1 MIKKTNKQTILITG
15 ATGSIGGGAAVAL
28 AKRGA
33 SVVLLGRKLERLEA
47 RADSIRVALS
57 EAQIDY
63 QDTDNAS
70 LVIDFSDMESVRL
83 VAAEALNRFPKIH
96 GLILSAVAQTPKKG
110 PNILPSGH
118 EWMFATNV
126 MGPFLFTQLL
136 LERMQQS
143 DGLVLHVIA
152 PYYKEIDWDDLE
164 SIRNHRPMTAYE
176 RTKTMHRVIAAELAR
191 RYEGKISSVAFNPAF
206 IFDKSDPE
214 LTKRWLSVG
223 LAGYFYRMGAV
234 FLAKPPAVAG
244 EPIANLMLSHKDRNA
259 INGALFKLDKRVE
272 KPDKAMNDDVLGK
285 RLWDE
290 LVLLTGRTP
299 EGIPIAG
306 CPTLSDP
313 PLKASYG
320 EAKWGGKGGEYP
332 REPLHSRF
340 FTHAGGA

>member
-1 MIKKTNKQTILITG
+1 MTDKQTILVTG

-33 SVVLLGRKLERLEA
+33 GVVLLGRKLEKLEA

-63 QDTDNAS
+63 QDTDIAS

-83 VAAEALNRFPKIH
+83 AAAEALNRFPMIH
-96 GLILSAVAQTPKKG
+96 GLVLSAVAQTPTTG

-118 EWMFATNV
+118 EFMFATNV

-136 LERMQQS
+136 IERMQQS

-152 PYYKEIDWDDLE
+152 PYYKEIDWDDVE
-164 SIRNHRPMTAYE
+164 SISNHKPMTAYE

-191 RYEGKISSVAFNPAF
+191 RYVGKISSVAFNPGF

-214 LTKRWLSVG
+214 LTKRWLSTG
-223 LAGYFYRMGAV
+223 LTGYFYRIIAI
-234 FLAKPPAVAG
+234 FIAKPPAFAG
-244 EPIANLMLSHKDRNA
+244 EPVANLMLSHKDRSA

-272 KPDKAMNDDVLGK
+272 KPDKAMNNEEWGK

-290 LVLLTGRTP
+290 LVLKTGLTG
-299 EGIPIAG
+299 E
-306 CPTLSDP
+306 
-313 PLKASYG
+313 
-320 EAKWGGKGGEYP
+320 
-332 REPLHSRF
+332 
-340 FTHAGGA
+340 

>member
-1 MIKKTNKQTILITG
+1 M
-15 ATGSIGGGAAVAL
+15 
-28 AKRGA
+28 
-33 SVVLLGRKLERLEA
+33 LLGRKLERLEA

-63 QDTDNAS
+63 QDTDIAS
-70 LVIDFSDMESVRL
+70 LLIDFSDMESVRL

-118 EWMFATNV
+118 ELMFATNV

-214 LTKRWLSVG
+214 LTKRWLSTG
-223 LAGYFYRMGAV
+223 LTGYFYRMGAV

-244 EPIANLMLSHKDRNA
+244 EPIANLMLLHKDRNA

-290 LVLLTGRTP
+290 LVLLTGLTP
-299 EGIPIAG
+299 E
-306 CPTLSDP
+306 
-313 PLKASYG
+313 
-320 EAKWGGKGGEYP
+320 
-332 REPLHSRF
+332 
-340 FTHAGGA
+340 